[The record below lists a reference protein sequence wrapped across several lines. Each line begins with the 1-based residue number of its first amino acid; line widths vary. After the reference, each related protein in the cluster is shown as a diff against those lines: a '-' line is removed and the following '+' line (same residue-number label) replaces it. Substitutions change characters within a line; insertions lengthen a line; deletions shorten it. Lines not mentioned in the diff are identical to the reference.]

1 MREAKKE
8 LGSTKREMAR
18 FRKAI
23 ETANSCKFRADCP
36 VISSCA
42 TSREAAREKV
52 RTMET
57 EQRDSLAR
65 EVRRIRTET
74 VPMSEVR
81 LEIPTD
87 SLLKLPEGSSFHAK
101 SGQARLDIGKG
112 KEPGTIVVYAS
123 CDSLQRQCEYYEK
136 SSSVWRECYE
146 GMADLYEAELKQRS
160 NPVKTF
166 SQGSSPG

>member
-1 MREAKKE
+1 
-8 LGSTKREMAR
+8 
-18 FRKAI
+18 
-23 ETANSCKFRADCP
+23 
-36 VISSCA
+36 
-42 TSREAAREKV
+42 
-52 RTMET
+52 
-57 EQRDSLAR
+57 
-65 EVRRIRTET
+65 
-74 VPMSEVR
+74 MSEVR

-136 SSSVWRECYE
+136 SSSVWRERYE

-166 SQGSSPG
+166 FTGLVAGIVITVLGMIIIKNKLKNGK